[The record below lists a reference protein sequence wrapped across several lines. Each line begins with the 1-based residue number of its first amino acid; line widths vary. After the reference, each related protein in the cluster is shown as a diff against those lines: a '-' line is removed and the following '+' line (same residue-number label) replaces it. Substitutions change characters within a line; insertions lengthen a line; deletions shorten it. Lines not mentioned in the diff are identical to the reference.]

1 MITLAAAKKI
11 SLAKIDTLK
20 PDFAARVFE
29 WYNAMTE
36 AGFNPYI
43 YCGIRTEAEQ
53 NELYKIGRDLPGHKV
68 TNARGGQSFHNYGRA
83 FDWVPLIVNNKNP
96 QMFEAAWSNNYAYE
110 QGQFTAVKH
119 HLRWLSWET
128 PHLEDA
134 NFKDWKDLQ
143 ASSKKKN

>member
-29 WYNAMTE
+29 WYNVMTE
-36 AGFNPYI
+36 AGYNPYI
-43 YCGIRTEAEQ
+43 YCGLRSEAEQ
-53 NELYKIGRDLPGHKV
+53 NELYKIGRDLPGNKV
-68 TNARGGQSFHNYGRA
+68 TNARAGQSFHNYGRA

-96 QMFEAAWSNNYAYE
+96 QMFEAAWSNKYAYE
-110 QGQFTAVKH
+110 QGQFEGTKY